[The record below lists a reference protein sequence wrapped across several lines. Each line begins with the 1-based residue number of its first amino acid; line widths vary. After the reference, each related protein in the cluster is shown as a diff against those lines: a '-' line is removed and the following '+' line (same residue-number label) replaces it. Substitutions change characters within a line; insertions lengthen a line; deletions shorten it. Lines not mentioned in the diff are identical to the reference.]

1 MKLTLSALMAPFIS
15 PFIPISYNQLIPS
28 STFIRES
35 THAYFD
41 CTENSDGFARLSPV
55 QVWQKLLTY
64 ILEHHYGLTI
74 NDTPFSNDTT
84 IQEHIEAGVNLT
96 DAVNFLVERFE
107 LVRIDQKS
115 FSWQDQEPWIT
126 SLDVHRAQ
134 SNLGLKHP

>member
-1 MKLTLSALMAPFIS
+1 MHIS
-15 PFIPISYNQLIPS
+15 TVPKTVTVS
-28 STFIRES
+28 S
-35 THAYFD
+35 
-41 CTENSDGFARLSPV
+41 RLSPV

-126 SLDVHRAQ
+126 SLDVHLAQ
-134 SNLGLKHP
+134 SNLGLKRP

>member
-1 MKLTLSALMAPFIS
+1 MHIS
-15 PFIPISYNQLIPS
+15 TVPATVTVS
-28 STFIRES
+28 S
-35 THAYFD
+35 
-41 CTENSDGFARLSPV
+41 RLSPV

-84 IQEHIEAGVNLT
+84 IQEHIEAGVNFT

-107 LVRIDQKS
+107 LVRIDQKD

-126 SLDVHRAQ
+126 SLDVHWAQ
-134 SNLGLKHP
+134 FNLGLKRS

>member
-1 MKLTLSALMAPFIS
+1 MHIS
-15 PFIPISYNQLIPS
+15 TVPTTVTVS
-28 STFIRES
+28 S
-35 THAYFD
+35 
-41 CTENSDGFARLSPV
+41 RLSSV

-74 NDTPFSNDTT
+74 NDTPFSNNTT

-96 DAVNFLVERFE
+96 DAVNFLVERFD
-107 LVRIDQKS
+107 LVRVDQKG

-134 SNLGLKHP
+134 FNLGLKRS

>member
-1 MKLTLSALMAPFIS
+1 MHIS
-15 PFIPISYNQLIPS
+15 TVPKTVTVS
-28 STFIRES
+28 S
-35 THAYFD
+35 
-41 CTENSDGFARLSPV
+41 RLSPV

-134 SNLGLKHP
+134 FNLGLTCPRLCPHMFFLNDQLADL

>member
-1 MKLTLSALMAPFIS
+1 MHIS
-15 PFIPISYNQLIPS
+15 TVPATVTVS
-28 STFIRES
+28 S
-35 THAYFD
+35 
-41 CTENSDGFARLSPV
+41 RLSPV

-64 ILEHHYGLTI
+64 ILEHHY
-74 NDTPFSNDTT
+74 SNDTT

-107 LVRIDQKS
+107 LVRIDQKG

-134 SNLGLKHP
+134 FNLGLKRS

>member
-1 MKLTLSALMAPFIS
+1 MHIS
-15 PFIPISYNQLIPS
+15 TVPTTVTVS
-28 STFIRES
+28 S
-35 THAYFD
+35 
-41 CTENSDGFARLSPV
+41 RLSSV

-96 DAVNFLVERFE
+96 DAVNFLVERFD
-107 LVRIDQKS
+107 LVRVDQKG

-134 SNLGLKHP
+134 SNLGLKRP

>member
-1 MKLTLSALMAPFIS
+1 MHIS
-15 PFIPISYNQLIPS
+15 TVPATVPVS
-28 STFIRES
+28 SP
-35 THAYFD
+35 
-41 CTENSDGFARLSPV
+41 LSPV
-55 QVWQKLLTY
+55 QDWQKLLTY

-96 DAVNFLVERFE
+96 DAVNFLVERFD
-107 LVRIDQKS
+107 LVRIDQKG

-134 SNLGLKHP
+134 FNLGLKHP

>member
-1 MKLTLSALMAPFIS
+1 MRIS
-15 PFIPISYNQLIPS
+15 TVPTTVTVS
-28 STFIRES
+28 S
-35 THAYFD
+35 
-41 CTENSDGFARLSPV
+41 RLSSV

-96 DAVNFLVERFE
+96 DAVNFLVERFD
-107 LVRIDQKS
+107 LVRVDQKG

-134 SNLGLKHP
+134 FNLGLKRS